1 MSQRQAVF
9 AWRCL
14 HIPLGASRGGGQR
27 LVQEA
32 SGLRRALPSHTSR
45 CFTQWRPT
53 VCPRGKR
60 SSQGVA
66 FTYLLFLVFYAV
78 VAGSLSKRQAVFA
91 LRCFRVSTHTKW
103 LLCWGA
109 MGKGISAPLLWC
121 LGLLCWGA
129 SGTPIPCTRPYCRGQ
144 QCHWLALA
152 RWWGALQAHR
162 QWLQRPNMFG
172 LQLGRPVCLSN
183 TK

>member
-1 MSQRQAVF
+1 M
-9 AWRCL
+9 
-14 HIPLGASRGGGQR
+14 
-27 LVQEA
+27 
-32 SGLRRALPSHTSR
+32 
-45 CFTQWRPT
+45 
-53 VCPRGKR
+53 
-60 SSQGVA
+60 
-66 FTYLLFLVFYAV
+66 

-172 LQLGRPVCLSN
+172 LQLGRPVCLFSCLVARVRPN
-183 TK
+183 VRARPASWCSLTFSSHRCFTQWWPAACPRGKRSSQGVAFTYLSVFHALEASSLSTRQVVFAW